1 MASLFV
7 PPTVTELPTPPF
19 WSEVKADPA
28 NVQFTAQG
36 WEPIYTASPTATLVI
51 IGQAPGIKAQE
62 SQVAWNDASGKNL
75 RSWLGIEE
83 SVFYDP
89 AQVALLP
96 MDFYF
101 PGKGKSGDKPPR
113 KDFAPTW
120 HPRILEQ
127 MPNVQL
133 TLLIGQYAQKHYLGK
148 SAQKNLTET
157 VRAFADYGPEFMPLV
172 HPSPLNFRWQKA
184 NPWFEEQVI
193 PALRERVAQ
202 VLA

>member
-1 MASLFV
+1 MSDLFI
-7 PPTVTELPTPPF
+7 PPTVTQLPTPPC
-19 WSEVKADPA
+19 WDEIKADPA
-28 NVQFTAQG
+28 NAEFTAQG
-36 WEPIYTASPTATLVI
+36 WEPIYTASPSAKLVI

-75 RSWLGIEE
+75 RSWLSIDE

-89 AQVALLP
+89 TQVALLP

-133 TLLIGQYAQKHYLGK
+133 TLLIGQYAQKYYLGK

-157 VRAFADYGPEFMPLV
+157 VRAFEDYGPKFMPLV

-193 PALRERVAQ
+193 PVLRQRVASA
-202 VLA
+202 LA